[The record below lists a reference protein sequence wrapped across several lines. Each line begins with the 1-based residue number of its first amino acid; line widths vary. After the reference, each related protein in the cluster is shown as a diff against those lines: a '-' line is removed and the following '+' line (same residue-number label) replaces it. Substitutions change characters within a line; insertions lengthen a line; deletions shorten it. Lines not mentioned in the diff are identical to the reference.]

1 MQRENERVG
10 ERRVERGGG
19 EHWAGGWAAD
29 HRQPC
34 EWYLSCRRAG
44 CLHDARDT
52 LRVAH
57 RENLLATM
65 GQKYDKA
72 FVAAPAM
79 GSAHGRDM
87 FLVSWDRIIAALS
100 VVLEVCV
107 RDKCML
113 LQRAGGAL
121 VLGAR
126 LRRRG
131 SVRRREQAQRAARS
145 AQGEG
150 GVVGAVAWQRR

>member
-1 MQRENERVG
+1 MT
-10 ERRVERGGG
+10 
-19 EHWAGGWAAD
+19 
-29 HRQPC
+29 
-34 EWYLSCRRAG
+34 
-44 CLHDARDT
+44 HDARDT

-107 RDKCML
+107 LDKCML
-113 LQRAGGAL
+113 F
-121 VLGAR
+121 VGAR
-126 LRRRG
+126 LDRPG
-131 SVRRREQAQRAARS
+131 SVRRREQAQGAGRRRR
-145 AQGEG
+145 GWFC
-150 GVVGAVAWQRR
+150 GVVEALTCTQHNNAG